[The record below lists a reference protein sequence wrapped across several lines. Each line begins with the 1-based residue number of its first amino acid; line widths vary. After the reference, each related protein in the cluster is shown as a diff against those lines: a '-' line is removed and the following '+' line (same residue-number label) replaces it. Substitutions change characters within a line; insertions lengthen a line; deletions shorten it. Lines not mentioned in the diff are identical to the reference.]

1 MNLID
6 YLNQIDS
13 LDFFPLRDNLEIW
26 IDLQEEGIFE
36 EYEEGNFLDNWVYG
50 YLKLKDEDQNNLK
63 NMDTDAVEFFNELDI
78 KIKEKYNLK
87 IIDFINYQ
95 TGQIVLLKYL
105 K

>member
-13 LDFFPLRDNLEIW
+13 LDFFPLRDNLQIW